1 MFAPHLPPWTL
12 VISSSH
18 PAHLLTSSPPHLLTS
33 SPPHRLTFS
42 KAYADLQ
49 RTWKKSSGLSPAE
62 TAAIQARALAVP
74 VGVVERCTRL
84 ALAVEAFVPRCKKSI
99 RSDAVVAVHLLAGAA
114 RAAFQ
119 TVLVNSPPA
128 EEAARLA
135 GLISQVSAKEL
146 AYVQVGGE
154 LKGQEVDGGEGGEG
168 GEGGGKDV
176 GAVLTLMSVGVLAGV
191 SVGLALGF
199 SMWAAKRK

>member
-1 MFAPHLPPWTL
+1 M
-12 VISSSH
+12 
-18 PAHLLTSSPPHLLTS
+18 
-33 SPPHRLTFS
+33 
-42 KAYADLQ
+42 
-49 RTWKKSSGLSPAE
+49 SPAE

-168 GEGGGKDV
+168 GEGGGKDF